1 MSRSIWK
8 LPFSEISSLPLLG
21 FAKQKA
27 ELKMKVWSRRSM
39 VLPYF
44 VGKNFLIYNGKMFVP
59 LKVSEEMIG
68 HKFGEFATTRKKP
81 VHKFN
86 KKKQL
91 NKR

>member
-1 MSRSIWK
+1 
-8 LPFSEISSLPLLG
+8 
-21 FAKQKA
+21 
-27 ELKMKVWSRRSM
+27 M
-39 VLPYF
+39 VLPHF
-44 VGKNFLIYNGKMFVP
+44 VGKNFLIYNGKIFVP

-81 VHKFN
+81 VHKLN